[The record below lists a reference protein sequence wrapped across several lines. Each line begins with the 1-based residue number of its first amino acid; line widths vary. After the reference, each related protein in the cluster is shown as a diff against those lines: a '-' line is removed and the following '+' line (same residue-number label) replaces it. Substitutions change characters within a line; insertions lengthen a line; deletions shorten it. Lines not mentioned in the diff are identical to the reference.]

1 MVRTKRAVGRFGGFF
16 GGVFGEI
23 RLFKIGAAVAVL
35 LACCP
40 VRALAQEK
48 GQTTFSSAEQ
58 ASQALA
64 KAAAANDEKVLI
76 AMVGKSAKEIITS
89 GDDQQDARHRA
100 EFVKR
105 YGEMHRL
112 FKEPDGTTTLYVGAE
127 NWPLPFPL
135 VNKGGLWYFD
145 GEFAKKEILFR
156 RIGLNELS
164 TIRVCEQ
171 LAAAEK
177 EYFAAQQVYAAKIA
191 SDPDQRNGLYWSGEP
206 KSPIGPL
213 VAGADVGSKGGKAEP
228 FRGYYFFVLTDQGK
242 GAAGGA
248 KSYLVG
254 GKMTGG
260 FAFVAYPAR
269 YQSSGVMTFVVGSDG
284 IVYEKDLGKKTES
297 EALSIKSF
305 DPNSSWHK
313 AEIEQEATNAQTT
326 K

>member
-1 MVRTKRAVGRFGGFF
+1 MVRTNRVVERFGGFF
-16 GGVFGEI
+16 GEVFGEL
-23 RLFKIGAAVAVL
+23 RFVKMGAAAAIL
-35 LACCP
+35 LACLP
-40 VRALAQEK
+40 ARALAQEK
-48 GQTTFSSAEQ
+48 GQTTFSSAEE
-58 ASQALA
+58 ASQALV
-64 KAAAANDEKVLI
+64 KAARDNDEKALI

-105 YGEMHRL
+105 YEQMHRL

-127 NWPLPFPL
+127 NWPVPFSL
-135 VNKGGLWYFD
+135 VNKGGVWYFD

-156 RIGLNELS
+156 RIGRNELS
-164 TIRVCEQ
+164 AIRVCEQ
-171 LAAAEK
+171 LTDAEK

-213 VAGADVGSKGGKAEP
+213 VADADVGSKGGKAEP
-228 FRGYYFFVLTDQGK
+228 FRGYYFFVLTEQGK
-242 GAAGGA
+242 AAAGGA

-269 YQSSGVMTFVVGSDG
+269 YQSSGVMTFVVGPDG
-284 IVYEKDLGKKTES
+284 IVYERDFGKRTES

-305 DPNSSWHK
+305 NPNSSWHK

>member
-1 MVRTKRAVGRFGGFF
+1 MVRTKQAVGRFGGLF
-16 GGVFGEI
+16 GGVFAEI

-35 LACCP
+35 LACSP

-64 KAAAANDEKVLI
+64 KAAEANDEKVLI
-76 AMVGKSAKEIITS
+76 AMAGKSAKEIITS

-127 NWPLPFPL
+127 NWPLPIPL
-135 VNKGGLWYFD
+135 VNKGGVWYFD
-145 GEFAKKEILFR
+145 GQFAKKEILFR

-164 TIRVCEQ
+164 AIRVCEQ
-171 LAAAEK
+171 LEAAEK

-248 KSYLVG
+248 N
-254 GKMTGG
+254 GG
-260 FAFVAYPAR
+260 FAFVAYPTR
-269 YQSSGVMTFVVGSDG
+269 YQSSGVMTFMVGSDG